1 MSSCVGG
8 QVRWTIGASPLDAR
22 DVRREAVRWLTDAGV
37 SKADAADL
45 VISEPLANAVR
56 SAHGAVSLEVS
67 LIDGQVQI
75 AVTDDGP
82 GLFALPGATLPPPE
96 AEGSRGLFLVR
107 QLSSDL
113 EFAADPEGFTVRCWV
128 PIYGDLVC

>member
-1 MSSCVGG
+1 M
-8 QVRWTIGASPLDAR
+8 RWTIGASPLEAR
-22 DVRREAVRWLTDAGV
+22 DVRREAVRWLAGAGV
-37 SKADAADL
+37 SKADVAAL
-45 VISEPLANAVR
+45 VISELLANAVR
-56 SAHGAVSLEVS
+56 AAQGAVSLELA

-82 GLFALPGATLPPPE
+82 GLLALPGATLPPPE

-107 QLSSDL
+107 QLSSDF
-113 EFAADPEGFTVRCWV
+113 EFAADPQGFTIRCWV